1 MKDSIQRS
9 CKHNVWLVKENGY
22 FWSCKYCKW
31 LNNFQKRNIEMLHLH
46 FFSSI
51 NSIIFSCFTQK
62 GKCYNH
68 SSSYL
73 FLLRYAEIQKGKC
86 NNDFLSYQFLLRI
99 LSACGERMYSS
110 TICFHLRRQSQP
122 LKKLW
127 TFLILAMSGS
137 SSSSLFSPLKSIRL
151 MSFQFRMKITEN
163 MDNKSTTM
171 TRLGQFHDFKNIG
184 LKIQNRSHVCWNN
197 PIQWVLDCFNTN

>member
-1 MKDSIQRS
+1 M
-9 CKHNVWLVKENGY
+9 WLVKENGY

-31 LNNFQKRNIEMLHLH
+31 LNNFQKRNIEMLNLH

-86 NNDFLSYQFLLRI
+86 NNDFFILPVSFTHTFSMRWTNVFIDNLLPPTTAKPTSEKTLNLFNLGNVRI
-99 LSACGERMYSS
+99 L
-110 TICFHLRRQSQP
+110 
-122 LKKLW
+122 
-127 TFLILAMSGS
+127 FLVA
-137 SSSSLFSPLKSIRL
+137 FFPTKV
-151 MSFQFRMKITEN
+151 N
-163 MDNKSTTM
+163 
-171 TRLGQFHDFKNIG
+171 
-184 LKIQNRSHVCWNN
+184 
-197 PIQWVLDCFNTN
+197 